1 MKITTFAFAL
11 LAAVPFL
18 CAEVF
23 PPSRVSAS
31 TEFYDTPAGKA
42 ADGKTHGRT
51 RHAYWCTERGAKPPH
66 TLTFHYDQPVKIN
79 QVVIYHVTYSIDH
92 MLNSCI
98 LEAYSGGA
106 WVQLAELAGYRNR
119 IREFEQLIAN
129 ITPDDPQYYSITEP
143 DFTVSTFDFPDI
155 EVEQLRLT
163 VSDPA
168 ARVAEMQAIYLPET
182 GKKAVGAVPPPP
194 ADSKVKAYSLARERS
209 ASTEGFYLLGPEAF
223 SDSSGIAFAD
233 RQKPGP
239 GRAAFA
245 AGKQNSTL
253 SIPLPPGRYQLLA
266 LSGDY
271 FFPGPGCTLRFA
283 GKSMRL
289 SQTAPGDFAWDT
301 ALFST
306 ADGGLEITLEGPWL
320 LNTLL
325 VASRDERQEFDAA
338 VNRLMLECT
347 AESKAKKYIYRA
359 PATHTEP
366 PTPDEADVRYGYIPY
381 MPSLQQRIYRQ
392 TTPAAAQ
399 RQPALRLEAA
409 RGSSRAGTL
418 AIYALE
424 DLEQVELTLQGDFP
438 GAVQLL
444 HVRQHPQKVGRK
456 GARLDWA
463 VVPEVLEP
471 RRYSDVR
478 QGESLQFYILAEV
491 PAAAR
496 AGHCQA
502 TLRLSAAGKPTRSIP
517 LELEVYP
524 FILPES
530 SDYGCFGMYYG
541 NPHSN
546 LFALPEHIL
555 QATLQDMR
563 RHNMSTVI
571 LDDDSGKQPM
581 NEDYLRRVNAA
592 LDSAGFPQHP
602 LPYTCG
608 GSITAERA
616 AELFAIVKRNQ
627 WRELLFYAVDEPFCG
642 GKERLDRAVKIYNE
656 LKSVPGLRTYS
667 TVSQNDVNAIA
678 NSLDVRCYTVN
689 YDTFQPDRILAEC
702 AALPGKEFWWYS
714 NGARE
719 YPDVVRFKAG
729 FFHYRTGA
737 RGQFYWAYLNP
748 RGDMFNDFDGENSD
762 HVTVFMQDGQ
772 IISTLQWESIRE
784 GIDDYRY
791 LRLLEELCRKY
802 ADQTEAVAAGR
813 QLLAEIHSKLPSG
826 LTDYKERFGNVLDI
840 HEKSWWELEEFDLQ
854 RRRLAEAIMRF
865 KQP

>member
-1 MKITTFAFAL
+1 VKIKTFVFAL
-11 LAAVPFL
+11 LLAVPFL
-18 CAEVF
+18 CAKVF
-23 PPSRVSAS
+23 SPSRVSAS
-31 TEFYDTPAGKA
+31 TELSVTPARNA
-42 ADGKTHGRT
+42 ADGKTGRA

-79 QVVIYHVTYSIDH
+79 RVVVYHSTANIDH
-92 MLNSCI
+92 LLHHYI
-98 LEAYSGGA
+98 LEAYNGDA
-106 WVQLAELAGYRNR
+106 WVQLAEFKNR
-119 IREFEQLIAN
+119 IREFEQLLAN
-129 ITPDDPQYYSITEP
+129 MTPDDPQYYSITQP
-143 DFTVSTFDFPDI
+143 DFTVNTFDFPDI
-155 EVEQLRLT
+155 EIEQLRLT
-163 VSDPA
+163 IFDPA
-168 ARVAEMQAIYLPET
+168 ARVVEMQAIYLLET
-182 GKKAVGAVPPPP
+182 EKNAAPAALPS
-194 ADSKVKAYSLARERS
+194 ADSKVKACCLARERG
-209 ASTEGFYLLGPEAF
+209 ASTAGFHLLGPEAF

-233 RQKPGP
+233 RRKPGP

-245 AGKQNSTL
+245 AAKQDRIL

-266 LSGDY
+266 LSGDHL
-271 FFPGPGCTLRFA
+271 FPGPGCTLRFA
-283 GKSMRL
+283 GKNMRL

-301 ALFST
+301 ALFSI
-306 ADGGLEITLEGPWL
+306 AGDRLEITLEGPWL

-325 VASRDERQEFDAA
+325 IASRDDRQEFDDA

-347 AESKAKKYIYRA
+347 EESKAKKYVYRA
-359 PATHTEP
+359 QLTHSEP
-366 PTPDEADVRYGYIPY
+366 PTPDEADIRYGYIPY
-381 MPSLQQRIYRQ
+381 MPSIQQRIYRQ
-392 TTPAAAQ
+392 TTPTAAQ

-409 RGSSRAGTL
+409 RGSSRASTL

-424 DLEQVELTLQGDFP
+424 DLEQVELTMQGDFP

-456 GARLDWA
+456 GARLHWA

-491 PAAAR
+491 PVSAR
-496 AGHCQA
+496 AGCYQA
-502 TLRLSAAGKPTRSIP
+502 SLNLDAAGKPTRSIP

-546 LFALPEHIL
+546 LFALPESMLH
-555 QATLQDMR
+555 ATLQDMR

-571 LDDDSGKQPM
+571 LDSYSGKQPM
-581 NEDYLRRVNAA
+581 DEDYLRRVNAA

-602 LPYTCG
+602 VPYSCG
-608 GSITAERA
+608 GNISAERA
-616 AELFAIVKRNQ
+616 AELVAIVKRNK
-627 WRELLFYAVDEPFCG
+627 WRELLFYPVDEPFVG
-642 GKERLDRAVKIYNE
+642 GKDRLERAVKIYNE

-667 TVSQNDVNAIA
+667 TVSQNDVNAIG
-678 NSLDVRCYTVN
+678 NGLDVRCYTVN

-719 YPDVVRFKAG
+719 YPDAVRFKAG

-748 RGDMFNDFDGENSD
+748 CGDMFNDFDGRSSD

-772 IISTLQWESIRE
+772 IISTLQWEAIRE

-791 LRLLEELCRKY
+791 LRLLEELCQKY
-802 ADQTEAVAAGR
+802 AADLPEAAAAGR
-813 QLLAEIHSKLPSG
+813 QLLAEIHSKLPAG
-826 LTDYKERFGNVLDI
+826 LTDYKERFGDVLDI
-840 HEKSWWELEEFDLQ
+840 HEKSWWAPEEFDLE

-865 KQP
+865 K